1 MEEVPFE
8 NEIIADGMLP
18 LDIEV
23 PGQGTVSLDSLINS
37 CSSQNANHLQENDLQ
52 EEYQILDKA
61 SEEVI
66 FENNI
71 QEFSSE
77 LLSEIADKILSLS
90 ALNKFRQLLAN
101 NSELNPPEKIE
112 IIKK

>member
-1 MEEVPFE
+1 MEEVSFE

-37 CSSQNANHLQENDLQ
+37 CNNQNANHMPANGLQ

-66 FENNI
+66 FENNMI
-71 QEFSSE
+71 V
-77 LLSEIADKILSLS
+77 
-90 ALNKFRQLLAN
+90 
-101 NSELNPPEKIE
+101 
-112 IIKK
+112 